1 MDQNY
6 RETLRKLI
14 GQEVSGTID
23 RPLGSHHPNFHDT
36 IYPVN
41 YGYVDGLFAP
51 DGKEQDVYFLG
62 VDEPLAIFK
71 GTVIAIVERK
81 DDVEDKLVVVPTG
94 LDFSN
99 EEIEEMIQ
107 FQEKYFR
114 HSIYR

>member
-23 RPLGSHHPNFHDT
+23 RPLGSHHPIFHDT

-41 YGYVDGLFAP
+41 YGYVGGLFAP
-51 DGKEQDVYFLG
+51 DGEEQDVYFLG
-62 VDEPLAIFK
+62 TDKPLTRFK